1 MASYVPSE
9 MATRREMLKAIGLER
24 IEDIYRDIPASVRL
38 TELQIPEGMS
48 EQETE
53 RKMAALAAKNVVFR
67 EIYRGAGAYN
77 HYIPAI
83 VRKIP
88 QKESFL
94 TAYTPYQAEMSQGI
108 LQIIFE
114 FQTEVSELMGL
125 PCANASLY
133 DGATAA
139 AEALH
144 MTRDRKVT
152 RTLISAASDP
162 NYIEVCRTYAFG
174 QGTEPV
180 LIPVKDGRTDM
191 AALRELLQEPT
202 AGVFIP
208 QVNFFGLI
216 EDSAEQAKVIHEA
229 KALFVLGVNPI
240 AAAILQSAGEADA
253 DIAVAEGQPLGL
265 PLSFGGPYV
274 GLMACKEKLLRKMPG
289 RIVGETT
296 DLDGKRSFVLTLQ
309 TREQHIRREKATSN
323 ICTNQALCA
332 LTTTVYMADLGK
344 KGLQETASSCT
355 AKAHYLHS
363 RLAEIGFAPVF
374 SGEFFH
380 EFVTISP
387 VPAADLNRRLAAS
400 GILGP
405 LVIDLPSGAEVAGG
419 GEVVGGGFGQSHN
432 PQSDGAQTGLLWCAT
447 ECNTKDEMDRLVG
460 LLAEI
465 RKEGAL

>member
-1 MASYVPSE
+1 MASYVPTE
-9 MATRREMLKAIGLER
+9 LATRKQMLAAIGLEK
-24 IEDIYRDIPASVRL
+24 IADLYQDIPASVRL
-38 TELQIPEGMS
+38 TELSIPEGMS
-48 EQETE
+48 ESETE
-53 RKMAALAAKNVVFR
+53 RKMQQMAEKNVVFR
-67 EIYRGAGAYN
+67 EMYRGAGAYR
-77 HYIPAI
+77 HYIPAV
-83 VRKIP
+83 VRRIP

-114 FQTEVSELMGL
+114 FQTEVSELFGL

-144 MTRDRKVT
+144 MTRDRKRS
-152 RTLISAASDP
+152 RTLISGASDP
-162 NYIEVCRTYAFG
+162 QYIEVCKTYAFG

-180 LIPVKDGRTDM
+180 IIPVKDGVTDL

-208 QVNFFGLI
+208 QLNYLGQI
-216 EDSAEQAKVIHEA
+216 EDSAAQAKVIHDA
-229 KALFVLGVNPI
+229 GALFVMGVNPI
-240 AAAILQSAGEADA
+240 AASVLQSAGEADA

-296 DLDGKRSFVLTLQ
+296 DLDGKRAFVLTLQ

-332 LTTTVYMADLGK
+332 LTATVYMASLGK
-344 KGLQETASSCT
+344 KGLQETALQCT
-355 AKAHYLHS
+355 SKAHYLAG
-363 RLAEIGFAPVF
+363 RLAEIGYSRVY

-380 EFVTISP
+380 EFVTLALRD
-387 VPAADLNRRLAAS
+387 AASLNRYLAER

-405 LVIDLPSGAEVAGG
+405 QAVRLAD
-419 GEVVGGGFGQSHN
+419 GQE
-432 PQSDGAQTGLLWCAT
+432 GLLWCAT
-447 ECNTKDEMDRLVG
+447 ECNTREEMDRLID
-460 LLAEI
+460 LL
-465 RKEGAL
+465 KEAGQ